1 MAHLMERPKCC
12 FTKVSPV
19 DIDYSFNSLSS
30 VLKLPIRSA
39 SEEEEGG
46 AFAGAS
52 VHLTT
57 VEINH
62 LHIKGFRN
70 FEIDR
75 AIKRLQ
81 ERTVSISHNTVLGEL
96 EQTSQSIKDG
106 LWTKVEEITGQ
117 SAGILS
123 KTELFHWLKER
134 VRSHERSVL
143 RSELDDHYASLWPS
157 RETITSL
164 VVKWPKQ
171 YKSEAVAI
179 KRMWPDLTVNGD
191 INVDFSSATREL
203 CSNCYSDD
211 PDNEVLSYP
220 TFFKLVKDI
229 WFNAIKC
236 GHSGHLNRVTHLLI
250 CVIKEIADN
259 YFAYKDSSREKRHE
273 SVIRNQFEFGVTA
286 VHDIGALAFLLVT
299 HPQMWKLKKEVVF
312 QEMINRV
319 LMSEVEELAGFY
331 CQWVAE
337 SPDTQ
342 SGSTEKAV
350 HVIEQIAKKMESQK
364 LFAVTKAMYYL
375 SAIDAYI
382 EKNRSRYAN
391 QKKVR
396 QISHGNYFD
405 DVTWQINCPMFP
417 PADSDRDVVKHI
429 VIALNKVFTTPD
441 YQHLFM
447 GTPEY
452 QSLQNRNKWQQVIGK
467 IRKSNWDKKNAA
479 ARITIDATLRKVRAV
494 RVIEQRLSRLVSQ
507 VMVGIAERE
516 NKQCTM
522 VKQQFYQTGF
532 EPQIDPDD
540 QSVFYPA
547 SYYLLRKQ
555 SFATLKQHKLD
566 VESVIG
572 TTIPFRASRSQID
585 QVLRCFHQLPLEE
598 SRYWQMSRDFA
609 KCNVLPELVQ
619 DLSLS
624 KPANSYQELQERQRK
639 FITCKCLACTIC
651 NVDAYLCR
659 CDTSVGKKLSAK
671 LSVYKRQ
678 GLVNSV
684 EKNVRKFVAAKFCTK
699 SFDRYIPSQS
709 KEQAD
714 PPESFSGNAV
724 SSVRPG
730 NLKRKI
736 SEKQEEG
743 ISDGFIDYF
752 SDDVVAEDSDS
763 SDSSESVRWS
773 GDSIELNAHL
783 SSDGELCRKSHSRR
797 PFLVVQHMTH
807 NIVCRVMR
815 KMEVK
820 GGDIKALWQAEGD
833 GESAARHFYQSV
845 GVPEWVVNS
854 KNVSKWFSGHP
865 ACKKKAVESLEKYSS
880 IKHLVDKESLEF
892 HPKSFKKVQC
902 QVVYHDLDTFQDH
915 LGKLGFNVKSPRLP
929 INKSDCGLYL
939 HKTFCLC
946 CRINFGQPKEL
957 KEHLKVHH
965 RKMEAVFAQIGAS
978 PPAVPV
984 SATDHTGLPFDSEN
998 NSLAES
1004 RLRLRQRDLN
1014 VQMEK
1019 LFKEMT
1025 A

>member
-1 MAHLMERPKCC
+1 M
-12 FTKVSPV
+12 
-19 DIDYSFNSLSS
+19 DIDYSFTSLSS
-30 VLKLPIRSA
+30 VLKLPIRST
-39 SEEEEGG
+39 SEQEEGV

-52 VHLTT
+52 VHLST
-57 VEINH
+57 VEIND
-62 LHIKGFRN
+62 LRIKGFRN
-70 FEIDR
+70 FEIDH

-81 ERTVSISHNTVLGEL
+81 ERTVSISHSTVLAEL
-96 EQTSQSIKDG
+96 EHTGQSIKDG
-106 LWTKVEEITGQ
+106 LWAKVEELIGQ

-123 KTELFHWLKER
+123 KTELFHWLEER

-143 RSELDDHYASLWPS
+143 RRELDDHYASLWPS
-157 RETITSL
+157 KATIVSL
-164 VVKWPKQ
+164 IGKWPKQ
-171 YKSEAVAI
+171 YKSEAVEI
-179 KRMWPDLTVNGD
+179 KRMWPELTINGD

-203 CSNCYSDD
+203 CSNCYSVD
-211 PDNEVLSYP
+211 PDDEVLSYP

-229 WFNAIKC
+229 WFNAINC
-236 GHSGHLNRVTHLLI
+236 GHNGHLNRVTHLLI
-250 CVIKEIADN
+250 YIIKELADN

-286 VHDIGALAFLLVT
+286 VNDIGALAFFLVT

-319 LMSEVEELAGFY
+319 LMTEVEELAEFY
-331 CQWVAE
+331 CQWLAA
-337 SPDTQ
+337 SPDNKH
-342 SGSTEKAV
+342 GDADEAAG
-350 HVIEQIAKKMESQK
+350 VIEEIARKIESQK

-375 SAIDAYI
+375 DAIAAYI
-382 EKNRSRYAN
+382 EKHRSKYEK

-405 DVTWQINCPMFP
+405 DVTWQINCPMLP
-417 PADSDRDVVKHI
+417 PADTDRSVLKRI
-429 VIALNKVFTTPD
+429 VTALHKVFTTPD

-452 QSLQNRNKWQQVIGK
+452 QSLQNRKKWQQVISK

-494 RVIEQRLSRLVSQ
+494 RVIERRLSRLASQ
-507 VMVGIAERE
+507 VMVDIAEQE
-516 NKQCTM
+516 NKQRTM
-522 VKQQFYQTGF
+522 VKEQFYQAGF

-540 QSVFYPA
+540 HSIFYPA

-572 TTIPFRASRSQID
+572 TTIPFRASRAQID

-624 KPANSYQELQERQRK
+624 KPANSYQALQERQRK
-639 FITCKCLACTIC
+639 FITCKCLTCTIC

-659 CDTSVGKKLSAK
+659 CATGVGKKLSARH
-671 LSVYKRQ
+671 SIYQRQ

-684 EKNVRKFVAAKFCTK
+684 EKHVREYVDAKFCTK
-699 SFDRYIPSQS
+699 SFDRYIPRQL

-714 PPESFSGNAV
+714 PPESNAV
-724 SSVRPG
+724 SPVRPG

-736 SEKQEEG
+736 SEGQEDV
-743 ISDGFIDYF
+743 ISEEFMDCF
-752 SDDVVAEDSDS
+752 SDVVSEDSDS
-763 SDSSESVRWS
+763 SDSEGWWGR
-773 GDSIELNAHL
+773 DSFALNAHL
-783 SSDGELCRKSHSRR
+783 ANDGELCRKPHSLR
-797 PFLVVQHMTH
+797 PVLMVQRISH
-807 NIVCRVMR
+807 NIVYRVMR

-820 GGDIKALWQAEGD
+820 GGDIKALWQAEAD

-845 GVPEWVVNS
+845 GVPKWVINS
-854 KNVSKWFSGHP
+854 KNVAKWFSGHP
-865 ACKKKAVESLEKYSS
+865 ACKKKAVESLGKYPS

-892 HPKSFKKVQC
+892 RPKSFKKIQC
-902 QVVYHDLDTFQDH
+902 QVVYHDLDMFQDH
-915 LGKLGFNVKSPRLP
+915 LGRLGFNVKAPRLP

-965 RKMEAVFAQIGAS
+965 KKMEAVFARVKAS
-978 PPAVPV
+978 PLSAPA
-984 SATDHTGLPFDSEN
+984 SALDHTGLSFDAEN

-1004 RLRLRQRDLN
+1004 RLRLQQRDLN
-1014 VQMEK
+1014 VHVEK

>member
-1 MAHLMERPKCC
+1 MVAHLMERPKYCV
-12 FTKVSPV
+12 TKVLPV
-19 DIDYSFNSLSS
+19 DIDYSFKSLSS
-30 VLKLPIRSA
+30 VLKLPIRSTT
-39 SEEEEGG
+39 EQEEGV

-57 VEINH
+57 VEIDN
-62 LHIKGFRN
+62 LRIKGFRD
-70 FEIDR
+70 FEIDH
-75 AIKRLQ
+75 AIKKLQ
-81 ERTVSISHNTVLGEL
+81 ERTVSISHNMVLAEL
-96 EQTSQSIKDG
+96 EQTGQSIKDE
-106 LWTKVEEITGQ
+106 LWTKVEGLIGQ

-123 KTELFHWLKER
+123 KTELFHWLEER
-134 VRSHERSVL
+134 MRSHERSVL
-143 RSELDDHYASLWPS
+143 RHELDDHYASLWPS
-157 RETITSL
+157 KATIVSL
-164 VVKWPKQ
+164 VGKWPKQ

-179 KRMWPDLTVNGD
+179 KRMWPELTINGD

-203 CSNCYSDD
+203 CTNCYSED

-229 WFNAIKC
+229 WFNAINC

-250 CVIKEIADN
+250 YIIKEIADN
-259 YFAYKDSSREKRHE
+259 YFAYKESSREKRHE
-273 SVIRNQFEFGVTA
+273 SAIRNQFEFDVTA
-286 VHDIGALAFLLVT
+286 VNDIGALAFFLVT

-319 LMSEVEELAGFY
+319 LMCEVEELAGFY
-331 CQWVAE
+331 CQWLAA
-337 SPDTQ
+337 SPDKKR
-342 SGSTEKAV
+342 GDAD
-350 HVIEQIAKKMESQK
+350 VIEQIARTIESQK

-375 SAIDAYI
+375 DAIAAYI
-382 EKNRSRYAN
+382 EKNRSKYEKEKR
-391 QKKVR
+391 VR

-405 DVTWQINCPMFP
+405 DVTWQINGSMFP
-417 PADSDRDVVKHI
+417 PAGSDKGVLKRI
-429 VIALNKVFTTPD
+429 VTALNKVFTTPD

-452 QSLQNRNKWQQVIGK
+452 QSLQNRKKWQQVIGK

-494 RVIEQRLSRLVSQ
+494 RVIERRLSRLASQ
-507 VMVGIAERE
+507 VMVDIAEQE
-516 NKQCTM
+516 NKQRTM

-540 QSVFYPA
+540 HSIFYPA

-572 TTIPFRASRSQID
+572 TTIPFRASRAQID

-609 KCNVLPELVQ
+609 KCNVLPELVL

-639 FITCKCLACTIC
+639 FIACKCLTCTIC

-659 CDTSVGKKLSAK
+659 CASGVGKKLSAK
-671 LSVYKRQ
+671 LSFYKRQ

-684 EKNVRKFVAAKFCTK
+684 ENNVRKYVAEKICTK
-699 SFDRYIPSQS
+699 SFDRYIPSEA
-709 KEQAD
+709 KEQTD

-736 SEKQEEG
+736 SEEQEEV
-743 ISDGFIDYF
+743 ISEEFMDCF
-752 SDDVVAEDSDS
+752 SDVVSEDSDS
-763 SDSSESVRWS
+763 SNSSDSVRWGS
-773 GDSIELNAHL
+773 DSIKLNAHL
-783 SSDGELCRKSHSRR
+783 ASDGELCRKPHSRR
-797 PFLVVQHMTH
+797 PVLMVQHISH
-807 NIVCRVMR
+807 KIVCRVMR
-815 KMEVK
+815 KMEIQ
-820 GGDIKALWQAEGD
+820 GGDIKALWQAEAD

-845 GVPEWVVNS
+845 GVPKSVINS
-854 KNVSKWFSGHP
+854 KNVAKWFSGHP
-865 ACKKKAVESLEKYSS
+865 VCKKKAVESLEKYPD

-892 HPKSFKKVQC
+892 HPKSFKKIRC
-902 QVVYHDLDTFQDH
+902 QVVYHDLDMFQEH
-915 LGKLGFNVKSPRLP
+915 LGRLGFNVKAPRLP
-929 INKSDCGLYL
+929 INNSDCGLYL

-965 RKMEAVFAQIGAS
+965 KKMEAAFARIKAS
-978 PPAVPV
+978 PLSAPAG
-984 SATDHTGLPFDSEN
+984 AGDNAGLSFDAEN

-1004 RLRLRQRDLN
+1004 RMRLQQRDLN
-1014 VQMEK
+1014 VQMEI